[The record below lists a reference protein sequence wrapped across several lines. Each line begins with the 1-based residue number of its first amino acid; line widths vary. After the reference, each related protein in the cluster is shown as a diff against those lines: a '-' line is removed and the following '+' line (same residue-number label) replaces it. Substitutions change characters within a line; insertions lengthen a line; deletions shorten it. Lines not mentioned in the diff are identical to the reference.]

1 MPVLIRYAAVVL
13 FAGVLAV
20 GPGGCDAPER
30 ETKTTVTER
39 VSAPVDPMVA
49 VNTLHPAPED
59 YALQRIGTDGYF
71 VPAYAKYLQGVRI
84 FLDPGHGGEAHKRGF
99 KRGPTGVREAE
110 MNLRIAK
117 YLRDFLEHVGAE
129 VKLSRERDVF
139 VANADRPQIAA
150 AWGADWF
157 ISLHHNAV
165 SRPEANFTT
174 VWYHA
179 GVDARPS
186 NLDLA
191 RYLCGGLY
199 ERLAL
204 PQITDVP
211 LKSDQ
216 LMYESGFGVL
226 RGATMTAA
234 LTESSFFTNPEEE
247 QRLRQPAYNLRE
259 AHGLFL
265 GLARY
270 AAAGLPRAELTAP
283 EDGVVAAGE
292 ELVFTLDDGLRP
304 RRAWGAERQ
313 MVLADTIQVYL
324 NDEPLPFAFVDD
336 GETYTVTAVVP
347 EGAPAGEHL
356 LTLHFMNKMKNSN
369 LEPLFGVVVE

>member
-1 MPVLIRYAAVVL
+1 MSVLIRGAAIGLV
-13 FAGVLAV
+13 AGLVAV
-20 GPGGCDAPER
+20 SPLGCDAPER

-39 VSAPVDPMVA
+39 VSEPFDPMVS

-59 YALQRIGTDGYF
+59 YALQRIGTDEYF
-71 VPAYAKYLQGVRI
+71 VPAYAKYLKGVRI

-139 VANADRPQIAA
+139 VANADRPRMAA
-150 AWGADWF
+150 EWGADLF
-157 ISLHHNAV
+157 ISLHHNAIG
-165 SRPEANFTT
+165 RPEPNYTT
-174 VWYHA
+174 VWYHG
-179 GVDARPS
+179 GVDERPS

-216 LMYESGFGVL
+216 LMYQSGFGVL
-226 RGATMTAA
+226 RGAAMTAA

-247 QRLRQPAYNLRE
+247 QRLRDPAYNLRE

-270 AAAGLPRAELTAP
+270 AEAGLPRAELTAP

-304 RRAWGAERQ
+304 RRAWGSDRQ

-356 LTLHFMNKMKNSN
+356 VTLHFMNKMKNSN
-369 LEPLFGVVVE
+369 LDPVFGVVVE